1 MSLLDVFITALVA
14 LRSNFLRTLLT
25 MLGIII
31 GIASVIA
38 LTAAG
43 EGAQQ
48 GVADRIRGLGS
59 NLMFVRPYSAQ
70 PAGGLASVL
79 PGAGASLFYEDANA
93 IAAANIPGIDSI
105 ASQTVVGLSGDF
117 IQAKVIYRSQNIK
130 TTLVGTEP
138 SYQQVRDFYVASG
151 RFLSEDDVSKKG
163 LVVVLGAGIAQDI
176 FGDKDPIG
184 ETVGIFAGPSAQFGV
199 RFSFTVVGVM
209 EKKGAS
215 AQGNQDDQVFVPLPS
230 FQARVAFIRNARG
243 YTNVQQI
250 NIKVADQKAEASVKL
265 AIADV
270 LRKQHNVINED
281 DFQIQSQSDVL
292 STATSVDR
300 TLQVLLVS
308 IAIIALVV
316 GGIGIMNIMLVS
328 VSERTREIGIRKA
341 VGAKRLDILMQ
352 FVIEA
357 LVVTTIGGAIGVLAG
372 VGAIEFA
379 KYFEIGGSDTKY
391 LITPFWVG
399 MGLSMSAVTGLVFGV
414 YPAWRASR
422 LDPIEALRRE

>member
-1 MSLLDVFITALVA
+1 MSLLDIFITSMVA

-25 MLGIII
+25 MLGVII
-31 GIASVIA
+31 GIAAVIGV
-38 LTAAG
+38 TAVG

-59 NLMFVRPYSAQ
+59 NLMFVKPYSAQ

-79 PGAGASLFYEDANA
+79 PGAGPSLFYEDANA
-93 IAAANIPGIDSI
+93 IAAAHIAGIGSM

-117 IQAKVIYRSQNIK
+117 IQAKVIYRSQSVK

-138 SYQQVRDFYVASG
+138 SYQQVRDFYVANG

-184 ETVGIFAGPSAQFGV
+184 ESVGIFAGPSAQFGV
-199 RFSFTVVGVM
+199 RFSFTVIGVM
-209 EKKGAS
+209 EKKGAT

-243 YTNVQQI
+243 FTNVQQI
-250 NIKVADQKAEASVKL
+250 NVKLANKDAEAPVKL

-300 TLQVLLVS
+300 TLQVLLFS
-308 IAIIALVV
+308 IAAIALVV

-352 FVIEA
+352 FIIEA
-357 LVVTTIGGAIGVLAG
+357 LVVTMLGGALGVLAG
-372 VGAIEFA
+372 VGAIQTA
-379 KYFEIGGSDTKY
+379 RYLEIGGSDTKY
-391 LITPFWVG
+391 LITPLWVG
-399 MGLSMSAVTGLVFGV
+399 VSLAMSAGIGLFFGV

>member
-79 PGAGASLFYEDANA
+79 PGAGPSLFYEDANA

-105 ASQTVVGLSGDF
+105 ASQTVVGLTGDF

-138 SYQQVRDFYVASG
+138 SYQQVRDFYVANG

>member
-48 GVADRIRGLGS
+48 GVAYRIRGLGS

-79 PGAGASLFYEDANA
+79 PGAGPSLFYEDANA

>member
-1 MSLLDVFITALVA
+1 MSLIDVFLTALVA

-48 GVADRIRGLGS
+48 GVANRIRGLGS
-59 NLMFVRPYSAQ
+59 NLMFVRPYTAQ
-70 PAGGLASVL
+70 PAGGLASIL
-79 PGAGASLFYEDANA
+79 PGGGPSLFYEDANA
-93 IAAANIPGIDSI
+93 IAAAKIPGIDSM
-105 ASQTVVGLSGDF
+105 ASQTVVGMSGDF
-117 IQAKVIYRSQNIK
+117 IQAKLIYRSQSVT

-138 SYQQVRDFYVASG
+138 SYQNVRDFYVANG
-151 RFLSEDDVSKKG
+151 RFVSDDDVNKKA
-163 LVVVLGAGIAQDI
+163 LVCVLGAGIAREI

-184 ETVGIFAGPSAQFGV
+184 EAVGIFAGPSAQFGV
-199 RFSFTVVGVM
+199 RFSFTVIGVM
-209 EKKGAS
+209 EEKGAS
-215 AQGNQDDQVFVPLPS
+215 AQGNQDNQVFVPLPS

-243 YTNVQQI
+243 YTNVAQI
-250 NIKVADQKAEASVKL
+250 NIKLADQKAEDSVKL
-265 AIADV
+265 AIADI
-270 LRKQHNVINED
+270 LRKQHNIINED

-357 LVVTTIGGAIGVLAG
+357 LVVTTIGGALGVLAG
-372 VGAIEFA
+372 VGAIQFA
-379 KYFEIGGSDTKY
+379 RYFEIGGTDTKY
-391 LITPFWVG
+391 LVTPFWVG
-399 MGLSMSAVTGLVFGV
+399 MGLAMSAVTGLVFGV

>member
-1 MSLLDVFITALVA
+1 MDS
-14 LRSNFLRTLLT
+14 SQ
-25 MLGIII
+25 
-31 GIASVIA
+31 SV
-38 LTAAG
+38 
-43 EGAQQ
+43 
-48 GVADRIRGLGS
+48 
-59 NLMFVRPYSAQ
+59 
-70 PAGGLASVL
+70 
-79 PGAGASLFYEDANA
+79 
-93 IAAANIPGIDSI
+93 
-105 ASQTVVGLSGDF
+105 
-117 IQAKVIYRSQNIK
+117 K

-138 SYQQVRDFYVASG
+138 SYQQVRDFYVANG

-184 ETVGIFAGPSAQFGV
+184 ESVGIFAGPSAQFGV
-199 RFSFTVVGVM
+199 RFSFTVIGVM
-209 EKKGAS
+209 EKKGAT

-243 YTNVQQI
+243 FTNVQQI
-250 NIKVADQKAEASVKL
+250 NVKLANKDAEAPVKL

-300 TLQVLLVS
+300 TLQVLLFS
-308 IAIIALVV
+308 IAAIALVV

-357 LVVTTIGGAIGVLAG
+357 LVVTMLGGALGVLAG
-372 VGAIEFA
+372 VGAIQTA
-379 KYFEIGGSDTKY
+379 RYLEIGGSDTKY
-391 LITPFWVG
+391 LITPLWVG
-399 MGLSMSAVTGLVFGV
+399 VSLAMSAGIGLFFGV